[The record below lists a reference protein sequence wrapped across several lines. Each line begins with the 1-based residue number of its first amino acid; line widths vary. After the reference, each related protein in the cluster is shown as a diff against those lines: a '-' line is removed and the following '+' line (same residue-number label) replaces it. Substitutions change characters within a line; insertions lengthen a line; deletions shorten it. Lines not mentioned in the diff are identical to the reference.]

1 MQGRILTDYTVFFI
15 VRRRNG
21 HSRQPERENERQFA
35 ALYYTGNYDAKGG
48 SKTAEYRVQRASA
61 NRRLRLARSKGP
73 QLVATNLGAFRCVA
87 ASPKVIIMGQSA

>member
-21 HSRQPERENERQFA
+21 HSRQLERMKERQLIA
-35 ALYYTGNYDAKGG
+35 TDCADD
-48 SKTAEYRVQRASA
+48 YRCKLASCS
-61 NRRLRLARSKGP
+61 LRLARSKGP

>member
-35 ALYYTGNYDAKGG
+35 ALDYTGNYDANGG
-48 SKTAEYRVQRASA
+48 SKTAEERVERASA
-61 NRRLRLARSKGP
+61 NRRLRLARLGE
-73 QLVATNLGAFRCVA
+73 VAVCRNKHFVDTNIRARPPPL
-87 ASPKVIIMGQSA
+87 